1 MIPDSSGRARAGD
14 LSGRPRILEV
24 DRELLRE
31 LEQAGQDAL
40 RVISRLERYGHQA
53 YLVGGCVRD
62 LMIGRAPK
70 DFDVA
75 TSAHPRQIKR
85 LFRNGRIIGRRFR
98 LVHVRYGERV
108 IETSTFRSD
117 PAERD
122 GEELE
127 DLLIVEDNEYGTA
140 EEDARR
146 RDFTVNGLFLDP
158 TRMRIIDYVGGLVDL
173 ESGLLRAIGN
183 PQVRMAEDPV
193 RILRAIKFATRLAFR
208 IEDQTWQAMLD
219 HAEEL
224 ARSAAP
230 RVFEEILRLMRSG
243 TSLGAF
249 RKLRS
254 SGALRVILPPVADHL
269 DPPVDGSPEVHDRI
283 GAFWRLL
290 EALDSEVHRGFE
302 PSAAVCIGLLFHDI
316 IERQADPERRSLP
329 GEPRDLLQVTGEV
342 LEPMAEAAR
351 LARRDTARARRI
363 ILQQRRFLQ
372 TSTKRFRPRLFCLS
386 EDFPESL
393 ELFRL
398 RSQALGQGWD
408 IYEAWVERAKRA
420 HEASSDELHEER
432 RATRGKRRRRGG
444 RGAGRRRGGEEL
456 AAEPSRAGEEPA

>member
-1 MIPDSSGRARAGD
+1 MSEEPARRNRDDD
-14 LSGRPRILEV
+14 LPGRPRVIEV
-24 DRELLRE
+24 DRDLLRE

-40 RVISRLERYGHQA
+40 RVISRLERYGYQA

-62 LMIGRAPK
+62 LLIGRAPK

-108 IETSTFRSD
+108 IETATFRCEPGEREGED
-117 PAERD
+117 P
-122 GEELE
+122 E

-173 ESGLLRAIGN
+173 EAGLLRAIGD
-183 PQVRMAEDPV
+183 PPVRMAEDPV

-208 IEDQTWQAMLD
+208 IEDRTWQAMVD
-219 HAEEL
+219 HAPEL

-230 RVFEEILRLMRSG
+230 RVLEEILRLMRSG

-249 RKLRS
+249 KKLRS
-254 SGALRVILPPVADHL
+254 CGALGVVLPPLDEHL
-269 DPPVDGSPEVHDRI
+269 GLPGDESRETLERA
-283 GAFWRLL
+283 GAFWRQL
-290 EALDSEVHRGFE
+290 EALDAQVHAGQE
-302 PSAAVCIGLLFHDI
+302 PSAAVLIGLLFHDI
-316 IERQADPERRSLP
+316 VERQADPARRTLP
-329 GEPRDLLQVTGEV
+329 GAARDLLQVSGEV
-342 LEPMAEAAR
+342 LDPLTDAAR
-351 LARRDTARARRI
+351 LSRRDTARARRI

-372 TSTKRFRPRLFCLS
+372 PSTKRFRPRLFCLS

-408 IYEAWVERAKRA
+408 IYEAWVER
-420 HEASSDELHEER
+420 SR
-432 RATRGKRRRRGG
+432 RARETSSEELEQEQRSGRRRR
-444 RGAGRRRGGEEL
+444 RRRPRRGG
-456 AAEPSRAGEEPA
+456 AGEESGSAGLGSGAEAG